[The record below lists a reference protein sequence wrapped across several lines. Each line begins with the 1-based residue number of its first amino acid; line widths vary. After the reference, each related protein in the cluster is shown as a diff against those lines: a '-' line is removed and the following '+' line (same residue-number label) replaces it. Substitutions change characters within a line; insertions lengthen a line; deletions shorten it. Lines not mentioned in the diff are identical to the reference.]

1 MLLRSAQNPNKL
13 SMVEHYYDQ
22 RYGCKVLKVT
32 FPIMQSVPFHILC
45 MKLLFYCRRQHL
57 NITTGQDGASLNDF
71 IYCCSSICNNALYFR
86 VNHHFLFK
94 ILFYKVTSSHSY
106 QISDTVEMFASES
119 WRSRSRKKI

>member
-57 NITTGQDGASLNDF
+57 NITTGQDGVQSVIMPCILELIIIF
-71 IYCCSSICNNALYFR
+71 YLKFYFTKSP
-86 VNHHFLFK
+86 VAIAIK
-94 ILFYKVTSSHSY
+94 SVT
-106 QISDTVEMFASES
+106 Q
-119 WRSRSRKKI
+119 